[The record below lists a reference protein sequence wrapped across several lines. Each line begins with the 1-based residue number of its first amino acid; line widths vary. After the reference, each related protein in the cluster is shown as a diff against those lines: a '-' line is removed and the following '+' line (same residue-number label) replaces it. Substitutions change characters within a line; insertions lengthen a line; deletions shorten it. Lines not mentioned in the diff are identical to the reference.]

1 MTEPGG
7 DEPGPT
13 FAYGPSDGDPYD
25 WVGEAMEILDYVAVV
40 NEPTMLDYA
49 IDLLR
54 RAHSATHGSD
64 PGVYGVLMMA
74 LMARHSRTGSLAD
87 LNEVIDDG
95 RIVVAAV
102 PPDELDW
109 AIAAAQLAASLQ
121 ARYNVTGALNDLD
134 EAISIGRAAT
144 DAIPDGTM
152 GQAGSLANLSMTIL
166 SRFERTRNPAD
177 VEQAIS
183 VARRAFAVAGEDDPD
198 RAGVLSSLGNALQAR
213 YALTQSL
220 GDLDEALS
228 IQAALAEAPPE
239 DPSRCMY
246 LNNLSNALHSRF
258 AHTGNI
264 SDLDQA
270 VAVGR
275 EALAATPLVHPN
287 RAVHLRNL
295 GNKLYTRFSQT
306 KALPDLDESIRV
318 FAEALSIAAPGQP
331 HRVALLSQLS
341 RAQMDRWEHTHDQD
355 DLDTAVDATRAA
367 AAAAPGG
374 HPERG
379 INLVRLGSLLWER
392 IDLTGSLDDIHE
404 AVAACR
410 EATASSPTEGLDRGR
425 TLGTLAAVLVAMFD
439 RVGDLGDL
447 DEAITAGRAA
457 VTELSAADPRR
468 ALFLSVVANAL
479 RERCER
485 TGGLADIEEAINLGR
500 EAAAGTDP
508 GDARTMILTNLGAA
522 LSARY
527 EIQGGLDDLDEA
539 ITLWRTVLASA
550 PADDANHRLA
560 LSRQVNARLAL
571 SSLGFALGQRY
582 EHRSE
587 WALRDTSD
595 LEEGVQACREALAS
609 SPQDEPL
616 HAPILA
622 NLSVVLRMWCER
634 DADLG
639 AWGTLAEMDKTVD
652 VSRRAVAAVPS
663 NHARWPLL
671 LMNLALALRNRFIWS
686 RDLADLDEAVDA
698 ARQAVSLTAADHSD
712 RCSRLH
718 DLSRILYA
726 RYEQTKDA
734 ADAAAAIDGWREAV
748 AVRTAPPATRLYAA
762 QCWGEAA
769 MTAGRQWALAADGY
783 ASAVEL
789 LPMVAW
795 RGLSRADREYW
806 VNKVRGLGGDAA
818 ACAIAAE
825 RPDRALELL
834 EGSRGV
840 IWSQLLDTRSD
851 LAALRAAAPELADEL
866 DGTRTELASGS
877 AARQR
882 AAAYRWDELVEAAR
896 ALPGFSL
903 FMRPPTAA
911 DLRPAATGGPV
922 VVINVSHWRCDA
934 IVVTSAAT
942 EIIPLPELS
951 QDEAWEKTFEY
962 VEAAEEL
969 EAEPDR
975 LAARITAEQVLA
987 ETLQWLWDTVAAPIL
1002 DALGYGEGV
1011 QGDGP
1016 WPRIWWCPCGPLA
1029 LLPIHAAGSR
1039 DPHRHSGGR
1048 SVMDRVV
1055 SSYTPTVR
1063 ALVSARTADSGT
1075 AAKSLP
1081 DRLLMVAMPRTPGFP
1096 DLPCVGQERDHLAGI
1111 FPADRLTLL
1120 EGPGAT
1126 RDTVGDALVSHRWAH
1141 FSCHGDQNLLNPSDA
1156 GILVSD
1162 GMVTVLDF
1170 ISGNGSGG
1178 EWAFLSACKTA
1189 TGGVT
1194 VTDEAITL
1202 TSALLYTGWRH
1213 VVGTL
1218 WTVID
1223 NTTAELTA
1231 DVYAELTRQGHLQ
1244 TDEAAV
1250 ALHRAVHKIRDA
1262 EPRHPSLW
1270 VPFVH
1275 SGP

>member
-1 MTEPGG
+1 
-7 DEPGPT
+7 
-13 FAYGPSDGDPYD
+13 
-25 WVGEAMEILDYVAVV
+25 MEILEYVAVV
-40 NEPTMLDYA
+40 NEPAMLDYA

-54 RAHSATHGSD
+54 RAHSATHGTD
-64 PGVYGVLMMA
+64 PDVYRVLMMA
-74 LMARHSRTGSLAD
+74 LMTRHGRTGSLAD
-87 LNEVIDDG
+87 LNEIIDDG
-95 RIVVAAV
+95 RVVVAAV
-102 PPDELDW
+102 PAGELDW
-109 AIAAAQLAASLQ
+109 AIATALLAGSLQ

-134 EAISIGRAAT
+134 EAISLGRAAT

-166 SRFERTRNPAD
+166 SRFERTPNPAD
-177 VEQAIS
+177 VEEAIS
-183 VARRAFAVAGEDDPD
+183 VARRAFAAAGEDDPD
-198 RAGVLSSLGNALQAR
+198 KAAVLTSLGNALQAR

-220 GDLDEALS
+220 DDLDEALS

-239 DPSRCMY
+239 DPNRCMY
-246 LNNLSNALHSRF
+246 LNNLSNALYSRF
-258 AHTGNI
+258 AQTENI

-275 EALAATPLVHPN
+275 EAVAATPVAHPN

-295 GNKLYTRFSQT
+295 GNKLYTRFRQT
-306 KALPDLDESIRV
+306 KALRDLDESIRV
-318 FAEALSIAAPGQP
+318 YAEALSIAAPGQP
-331 HRVALLSQLS
+331 YRVALLSQLS
-341 RAQMDRWEHTHDQD
+341 KAQADRWEHTHDRG
-355 DLDTAVDATRAA
+355 DLDAAVDATRAA

-379 INLVRLGSLLWER
+379 INLVRLGALLWVR
-392 IDLTGSLDDIHE
+392 IDLTGSLDDIRE
-404 AVAACR
+404 AVVACR
-410 EATASSPTEGLDRGR
+410 EATASSPTEGFDQGR
-425 TLGTLAAVLVAMFD
+425 ALGTLAAVLVALFD

-457 VTELSAADPRR
+457 VAELSADDPRR

-479 RERCER
+479 RERCQR

-500 EAAAGTDP
+500 EAAAVTDS
-508 GDARTMILTNLGAA
+508 GDARTMILSNLGAA
-522 LSARY
+522 LLARN
-527 EIQGGLDDLDEA
+527 ELQGGLDDLDEA
-539 ITLWRTVLASA
+539 ITIWRTVLASA
-550 PADDANHRLA
+550 PANDVNDLA
-560 LSRQVNARLAL
+560 LSRQANARMAL
-571 SSLGFALGQRY
+571 SSLGLALGRRY
-582 EHRSE
+582 DRRSV
-587 WALRDTSD
+587 WAPRDTSD

-609 SPQDEPL
+609 SPRDEPFHSAFL
-616 HAPILA
+616 V
-622 NLSVVLRMWCER
+622 NLSVVLLMWCER
-634 DADLG
+634 DVDLG
-639 AWGTLAEMDKTVD
+639 AWGTLAEMDETVD
-652 VSRRAVAAVPS
+652 VSRRAVASVPS
-663 NHARWPLL
+663 SDRRWPLL
-671 LMNLALALRNRFIWS
+671 LMNLARALRNRFIRS

-698 ARQAVSLTAADHSD
+698 ARQVVSLTAADHPD
-712 RCSRLH
+712 RCTHLH
-718 DLSRILYA
+718 DLSRFLYA

-734 ADAAAAIDGWREAV
+734 ADVAAAIDGWREAV
-748 AVRTAPPATRLYAA
+748 AVPAAPPATRLYAA
-762 QCWGEAA
+762 SCWGAAA

-789 LPMVAW
+789 LPLVAW
-795 RGLSRADREYW
+795 RGLSRADREFW
-806 VNKVRGLGGDAA
+806 VNDARGLGGDAA
-818 ACAIAAE
+818 ACAIAAG

-834 EGSRGV
+834 ECSRGV
-840 IWSQLLDTRSD
+840 IWSQLLDIRSD
-851 LAALRAAAPELADEL
+851 LAALRAAEPELADEL
-866 DGTRTELASGS
+866 DGTRMGLASGS
-877 AARQR
+877 ASRQR

-896 ALPGFSL
+896 VLPGFSS

-922 VVINVSHWRCDA
+922 VVINVSQWRCDA
-934 IVVTSAAT
+934 IVVTTAAT
-942 EIIPLPELS
+942 EIIPLPKLS
-951 QDEAWEKTFEY
+951 RDEAWNKTREY

-975 LAARITAEQVLA
+975 LAAKITAEQVLA
-987 ETLQWLWDTVAAPIL
+987 EILQWLWDAVAAPIL
-1002 DALGYGEGV
+1002 DALGYGEDV

-1029 LLPIHAAGSR
+1029 LLPIHAAGYHN
-1039 DPHRHSGGR
+1039 PHGHSGGR
-1048 SVMDRVV
+1048 SVIDRVV

-1063 ALVSARTADSGT
+1063 TLVTAHTADSGT
-1075 AAKSLP
+1075 TAKSLP
-1081 DRLLMVAMPRTPGFP
+1081 DRLLMVAMPQTPGFP
-1096 DLPCVGQERDHLAGI
+1096 DLPYVGQERDRLAGI

-1120 EGPGAT
+1120 EGPAAT
-1126 RDTVGDALVSHRWAH
+1126 RDTVGNALVSHRWAH

-1162 GMVTVLDF
+1162 GMVTVSDF

-1178 EWAFLSACKTA
+1178 EWAFLAACKTA
-1189 TGGVT
+1189 TGGLT

-1223 NTTAELTA
+1223 STTAELTA